1 MKKVMKIK
9 KDFASILSLF
19 TSFSTLICCALPSL
33 LVTLG
38 LGAVVAG
45 VISDFP
51 ELVGLSRHK
60 IWVFVIVG
68 LVLAVNFWLL
78 YGRNK
83 KQACEVPEDG
93 ADSACDTASRWSK
106 IVLWISMGIY
116 CIGLFMAFMYFPLR
130 QFLAG
135 VH

>member
-1 MKKVMKIK
+1 MMKKVAEIK
-9 KDFASILSLF
+9 SDFVSILSLF
-19 TSFSTLICCALPSL
+19 TSFSTLICCALPTL

-51 ELVGLSRHK
+51 ILVGLSRHK

-78 YGRNK
+78 YGRK
-83 KQACEVPEDG
+83 KKKIACEIPKDG
-93 ADSACDTASRWSK
+93 AESACDTASRWSK
-106 IVLWISMGIY
+106 IVLWISTGIY
-116 CIGLFMAFMYFPLR
+116 GIGIFMAFLYFPLIV
-130 QFLAG
+130 L
-135 VH
+135 H